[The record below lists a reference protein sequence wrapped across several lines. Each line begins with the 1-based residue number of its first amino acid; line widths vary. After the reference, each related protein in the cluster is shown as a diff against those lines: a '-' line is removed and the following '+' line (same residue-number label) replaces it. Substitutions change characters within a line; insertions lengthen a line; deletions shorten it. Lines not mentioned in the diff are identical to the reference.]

1 VKVDYTT
8 YETRFRAQHDC
19 PYLDFSKSFEHGS
32 LFGYCSREFDVMMV
46 PGELKVENVK
56 LGKKLFKNFDQWK
69 INTTGT
75 DSKTTYIILDCDCD
89 SFYFGD
95 QNSITSRILKSGGM
109 MKYPIIYEDG
119 WEYHRVLC
127 LNEKVVSNVLKL
139 IQTLPTWEILANEDM
154 GIDGLFKSQMLSI
167 QEIIGDLTLHQAD
180 ILAKAYEGGYY
191 DIPRRIRIQDIAD
204 ELKISRYGVEKV
216 LRAGENKLIRSIM
229 PYLYF
234 KTESN

>member
-1 VKVDYTT
+1 MT
-8 YETRFRAQHDC
+8 YEIRFRAQHDC
-19 PYLDFSKSFEHGS
+19 PFLDFSKSFEHGS